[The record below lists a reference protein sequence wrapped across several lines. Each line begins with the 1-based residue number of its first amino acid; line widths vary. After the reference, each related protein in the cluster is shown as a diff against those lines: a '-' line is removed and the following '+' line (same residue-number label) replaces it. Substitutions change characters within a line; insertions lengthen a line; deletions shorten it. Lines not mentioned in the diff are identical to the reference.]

1 MVFIFLTSA
10 CVRNVVFT
18 DTAGIKGKTWA
29 IADIP
34 SFTVPVNDTLNNHNI
49 SLLLRTGSSYPYRNI
64 YFFVTTT
71 SPDGQRITDT
81 LQYELADEKGNWF
94 GRGFGDIH
102 ELRLPY
108 RNNVFFPVKGDW
120 RIDIQH
126 GMRIGELK
134 GVYDVGVRIEKAR

>member
-34 SFTVPVNDTLNNHNI
+34 SFTVPVNDTLSNHNI